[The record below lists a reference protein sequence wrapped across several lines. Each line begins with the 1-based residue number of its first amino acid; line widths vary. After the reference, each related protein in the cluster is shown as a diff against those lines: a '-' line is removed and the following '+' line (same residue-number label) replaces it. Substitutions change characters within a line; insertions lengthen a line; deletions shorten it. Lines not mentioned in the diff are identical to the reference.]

1 MSRILV
7 VDDEQRMRSSFSKM
21 LTTSGHEVITADRG
35 AKAIELVTA
44 EDPDL
49 LVMDI
54 KMPGMDGLEAF
65 RKIRET
71 HPKLPVIMMTG
82 FGTTEAAIEAIKLGA
97 YDYHLKPFEPK
108 AMLRSIESAL
118 ESVRLMKRRVE
129 LGPAPASTN
138 DAIIGHCDAMQD
150 VYKAI
155 GRVAQTDA
163 TVLIR
168 GETGTGKELVAR
180 AIYQHST
187 RAAKPLVVVNC
198 VAIPETLLESELFGH
213 EKGSFTGAS
222 AKRIGKFEQASGG
235 TIFLDE
241 IGDMPLSIQSKI
253 LRVLQARTFER
264 IGGENAVNTDVRI
277 IAATNRNL
285 EKAIADGKFRED
297 LYHRLNVFTIDL
309 PALRSRTSDISRL
322 AEYFLNRF
330 AEELKT
336 EKPIVSSDALAILQ
350 SHRWTGNVR
359 ELEHCIHRAMIFT
372 RGYPIQADDVKKA
385 LERPG
390 DDSDVRTGPQPDQ
403 DALRGIVARYLKNR
417 SGELTHTQLLE
428 SVDKLLVAEALKI
441 TGGNQ
446 THAARHL
453 GITRPTLQAKMSK
466 YGLRRR
472 TEVDES

>member
-21 LTTSGHEVITADRG
+21 LTSGGHDVLTADRG
-35 AKAIELVTA
+35 AKAVELVEK

-65 RKIRET
+65 RKIRLIR
-71 HPKLPVIMMTG
+71 PKLPVIMMTG
-82 FGTTEAAIEAIKLGA
+82 FGTTEAAIEATKLGA
-97 YDYHLKPFEPK
+97 YEYHLKPFDPE
-108 AMLRSIESAL
+108 AMLRSIASAL
-118 ESVRLMKRRVE
+118 ESVRLMKGRVV
-129 LGPAPASTN
+129 LDPSDAASG
-138 DAIIGHCDAMQD
+138 DAIIGQCEAMQG

-180 AIYQHST
+180 AVYQHSL
-187 RAAKPLVVVNC
+187 RAAKPLIVVNC

-222 AKRIGKFEQASGG
+222 AKRIGKFEQANGG
-235 TIFLDE
+235 TILLDE
-241 IGDMPLSIQSKI
+241 IGDMPLTIQSKI
-253 LRVLQARTFER
+253 LRVLQARSFER
-264 IGGENAVNTDVRI
+264 VGGESAIKTDVRV

-285 EKAIADGKFRED
+285 EKAIAEGKFRED

-309 PALRSRTSDISRL
+309 PALRNRVDDIPRL
-322 AEYFLNRF
+322 AAYFLDRF
-330 AEELKT
+330 ADELKI
-336 EKPIVSSDALAILQ
+336 ENPIISSDAMEHLKTYKW
-350 SHRWTGNVR
+350 SGNVR

-372 RGYPIQADDVKKA
+372 RGYPIQDDDVKRA
-385 LERPG
+385 LERPT
-390 DDSDVRTGPQPDQ
+390 DEIVTEAATTPDQ
-403 DALRGIVARYLKNR
+403 DALRSIIARYLKDR
-417 SGELTHTQLLE
+417 TGELTHTQMLE
-428 SVDKLLVAEALKI
+428 SVDRLLVAEALKI
-441 TGGNQ
+441 TSGNQ
-446 THAARHL
+446 THAAKRL
-453 GITRPTLQAKMSK
+453 GLTRPTLQAKMAK

>member
-1 MSRILV
+1 MSKILV

-21 LTTSGHEVITADRG
+21 LTTSGHEVVTADRG
-35 AKAIELVTA
+35 AKAVDLVES
-44 EDPDL
+44 EDIDL

-65 RKIRET
+65 RRIKDIR
-71 HPKLPVIMMTG
+71 PKLPVIMMTG

-97 YDYHLKPFEPK
+97 YDYHLKPFDPK
-108 AMLRSIESAL
+108 AMLRSIDSAL
-118 ESVRLMKRRVE
+118 ESVRLMKRPVE
-129 LGPAPASTN
+129 IAPGPASTG
-138 DAIIGHCDAMQD
+138 DAIIGRCDAMQD

-180 AIYQHST
+180 AVYQHSA
-187 RAAKPLVVVNC
+187 RATSPLVVVNC

-222 AKRIGKFEQASGG
+222 ARRIGKFEQANGG

-253 LRVLQARTFER
+253 LRVLQARSFER
-264 IGGENAVNTDVRI
+264 VGGESAIGTDARV

-285 EKAIADGKFRED
+285 EKAISEGKFRED

-309 PALRSRTSDISRL
+309 PSLRNRAADIPGL

-330 AEELKT
+330 AQELKI
-336 EKPIVSSDALAILQ
+336 EKPIISDDATSILKT
-350 SHRWTGNVR
+350 HKWPGNVR

-390 DDSDVRTGPQPDQ
+390 DGPQPAAAGTPDQ
-403 DALRGIVARYLKNR
+403 DALRAIVARHLRDR

-446 THAARHL
+446 THAAKHL
-453 GITRPTLQAKMSK
+453 GLTRPTLQAKMAK